1 MAQVLT
7 TQELATEF
15 DTTPRQL
22 RKFLRDTLGEGKGVV
37 GKGARYQI
45 ERKQV
50 RSLAKKFAA
59 WTEAKNAANADNTPD
74 EVEADIED
82 EATE

>member
-1 MAQVLT
+1 MAQTLST
-7 TQELATEF
+7 TELANEF
-15 DTTPRQL
+15 DTTPRTL
-22 RKFLRDTLGEGKGVV
+22 RKFLRDTLGDGKGVV

-59 WTEAKNAANADNTPD
+59 WSEAKADKTD
-74 EVEADIED
+74 DADIADDTDNSDNE
-82 EATE
+82 TE